1 MNLKEIK
8 KQFPV
13 WKRQYGRFLPK
24 DKSAKILDVGCG
36 NGSIVY
42 WLQGRGYEFA
52 EGIDINREKIDA
64 TVNLGIKNLHHG
76 DALSFLRDKNDYYD
90 AVFFLDVIPFLNQ
103 EEVRELM
110 GKIHESLK
118 NGGVFIIKSANSE
131 SPMAGNLEYGRL
143 GKQIHITE
151 KNLKDLL
158 SSIGFKKVGA
168 YPLRPVVHGIPS
180 FIRYCLWFVIEAFL
194 KFYRLVET
202 GTKKG
207 IFTQSMIVVAKK

>member
-1 MNLKEIK
+1 MDLKSVK

-36 NGSIVY
+36 NGSIVH
-42 WLQGRGYEFA
+42 WLQSRGYEFT

-64 TVNLGIKNLHHG
+64 AVNLGIKNLHHG
-76 DALSFLRDKNDYYD
+76 DAMSFLRDKIGHYD
-90 AVFFLDVIPFLNQ
+90 AIFFLDVIPFLTQ
-103 EEVRELM
+103 EEVREM
-110 GKIHESLK
+110 MSKIHESLK
-118 NGGVFIIKSANSE
+118 ENGVFIVKSANSE
-131 SPMAGNLEYGRL
+131 SPMAGNLEYGRF
-143 GKQIHITE
+143 GKQIHVTE
-151 KNLKDLL
+151 TNLKNMLQT
-158 SSIGFKKVGA
+158 IGFKKVGA

-207 IFTQSMIVVAKK
+207 IFTQSMIVVARK